1 LSIFN
6 GETIGASRAISLH
19 EERKEATMET
29 LVSVA
34 MLIYATI
41 LAFLLALWIAWMSLR
56 GLFRMLPVMRLNTG
70 PNRAKPHSSRG
81 AIGRHAV

>member
-1 LSIFN
+1 LAIFN
-6 GETIGASRAISLH
+6 GETIGVSRAISLS
-19 EERKEATMET
+19 EECKETTMEN
-29 LVSVA
+29 LMSVA

>member
-1 LSIFN
+1 MENLM
-6 GETIGASRAISLH
+6 SL
-19 EERKEATMET
+19 
-29 LVSVA
+29 A

-56 GLFRMLPVMRLNTG
+56 GLFRMLPATRLHAVAI
-70 PNRAKPHSSRG
+70 RAEAHRRTG